1 MRVFV
6 TGASGG
12 IGSAVV
18 AELISAGHQVLGLA
32 RSETSARAVTAAGA
46 TALGGDLNDPESLRA
61 GAAQSDGVIHLAFG
75 NDFDNFAKSVAE
87 ETLAVETLGAALE
100 GSGKPL
106 IIASGT
112 PAAPGRVST
121 EQDPTP
127 TDGPAGGRGRNA
139 QTVLDLTARGVRSAV
154 VRLPRS
160 VHARGEGYGFAS
172 VLIGAARRTGVSGY
186 VGDGSQRWPAVHR
199 LDAARLFRLTLEQA
213 APGTVAHAVADEGDA
228 MRAIAEAIGR
238 KLGVPTAA
246 VPAENFGFLGSIF
259 GVDQPASSA
268 LTRERFGWQP
278 THPSL
283 LQDLEAGNY
292 PARVGGGAWE
302 RG

>member
-18 AELISAGHQVLGLA
+18 AELISAGHQVIGLA

-46 TALGGDLNDPESLRA
+46 TALRGDLNDPESLCA
-61 GAAQSDGVIHLAFG
+61 GAAQSGGVIHLAFG
-75 NDFDNFAKSVAE
+75 NDFGNFAKSVAE
-87 ETLAVETLGAALE
+87 ETLAVETFGDALE
-100 GSGKPL
+100 GSGRPL

-112 PAAPGRVST
+112 PAVPGRAST

-127 TDGPAGGRGRNA
+127 ADGPIGGRGRNA
-139 QTVLDLTARGVRSAV
+139 QTVLDLAAKGVRSAV

-160 VHARGEGYGFAS
+160 VHARGDGYGFAS

-213 APGTVAHAVADEGDA
+213 APGTVAHAVADEGDT
-228 MRAIAEAIGR
+228 MRAIAEVIGR

-246 VPAENFGFLGSIF
+246 VPAENFGFLGSVF

-292 PARVGGGAWE
+292 PA
-302 RG
+302 

>member
-18 AELISAGHQVLGLA
+18 PELIAAGHEVLGLA
-32 RSETSARAVTAAGA
+32 RSDASARAITAAGA
-46 TALGGDLNDPESLRA
+46 TAFRGDLNDPESLRA
-61 GAAQSDGVIHLAFG
+61 GAAESDGLIHLAFG
-75 NDFDNFAKSVAE
+75 NDFTDFEKCVAE
-87 ETLAVETLGAALE
+87 ETRAVETFGAALE
-100 GSGKPL
+100 QSGKPL

-112 PAAPGRVST
+112 PAMPGRAST
-121 EQDPTP
+121 EEDPMP
-127 TDGPAGGRGRNA
+127 TDGPLGGRGRNA
-139 QTVLDLTARGVRSAV
+139 RTVLDLAAKGVRSAV

-160 VHARGEGYGFAS
+160 VHARGERYGFAS
-172 VLIGAARRTGVSGY
+172 LLIDAARRTGISGY

-199 LDAARLFRLTLEQA
+199 LDAAQLFRLTLERA
-213 APGTVAHAVADEGDA
+213 APGTVAHAVADEGDT

-238 KLGVPTAA
+238 QLGLPIEA
-246 VPAENFGFLGSIF
+246 VPAEKFGFLGSVF

-292 PARVGGGAWE
+292 PA
-302 RG
+302 